1 MTAVG
6 IAAGLLS
13 AIVFGIGAV
22 VQAHAVRRFEIA
34 PDTLV
39 KFLRRAV
46 RDGRTWVVVLAY
58 LAGFVLH
65 AVAIWLLP
73 LYLAQATISMSLV
86 VTAFAASRVEEA
98 LTRKYWGAVALV
110 TVGLVLLSA
119 GAGDPGAVVTTTSF
133 TVVLWAGVVLLAVA
147 SVGAGHLTGGG
158 LGALAG
164 LGYTGSA
171 IAVRGVGTPVE
182 TAVVFAALAVP
193 SYSIVAFWL
202 YSLGMRR
209 IAVSS
214 ASAALIVVQTFVPAG
229 IGVALLGDQIRPGWW
244 PVVLVGLL
252 SATVGAVS
260 LSRRSLDVSGTGSSP
275 DPARSRPPA
284 PGRSR

>member
-1 MTAVG
+1 MSALG

-13 AIVFGIGAV
+13 AIVFGVGAV
-22 VQAHAVRRFEIA
+22 VQAHAVRRFETA
-34 PDTLV
+34 PDTLM
-39 KFLRRAV
+39 KFLRPAV
-46 RDGRTWVVVLAY
+46 RDGRTWLVVAAY
-58 LAGFVLH
+58 LVGFVLH

-98 LTRKYWGAVALV
+98 LTRKYWVAVAMV
-110 TVGLVLLSA
+110 TLGLVLLSL
-119 GAGDPGAVVTTTSF
+119 GAGDPGAVVTTTQF
-133 TVVLWAGVVLLAVA
+133 TVVLWAGVALLAVA
-147 SVGAGHLTGGG
+147 SVGGRHLSGAG

-182 TAVVFAALAVP
+182 TVVVIAAVAVP

-209 IAVSS
+209 VAVSS
-214 ASAALIVVQTFVPAG
+214 ASAALIVVQTFVPAA
-229 IGVALLGDQIRPGWW
+229 IGVALLGDEVRPGWW
-244 PVVLVGLL
+244 PVVVVGLL
-252 SATVGAVS
+252 VATAGAVS
-260 LSRRSLDVSGTGSSP
+260 LSRRSLDASETGSSP

>member
-13 AIVFGIGAV
+13 AIVFGVGAV
-22 VQAHAVRRFEIA
+22 VQAHAVRRFETA

-46 RDGRTWVVVLAY
+46 RDGRTWAVVLAY

-86 VTAFAASRVEEA
+86 VTAYAASRVEDA

-133 TVVLWAGVVLLAVA
+133 TVALWAGVVLLAAA
-147 SVGAGHLTGGG
+147 SVGAGRLTGGG

-229 IGVALLGDQIRPGWW
+229 IGVALLGDEIRPGWW

-252 SATVGAVS
+252 AATVGAVS
-260 LSRRSLDVSGTGSSP
+260 LSRRSLDGSVTGSSP